1 MLLLG
6 GESWK
11 LGLVEVEVTAEEE
24 DDVDAADD
32 VVDNDVAVKL
42 EETVVTLGV
51 LTDNVWGLN
60 NTAAA
65 TTIIIIT
72 TTIIIITT
80 TIPTVEALL
89 IPFLW
94 KVCTY
99 TQK

>member
-72 TTIIIITT
+72 TTI
-80 TIPTVEALL
+80 PTVEALL

>member
-32 VVDNDVAVKL
+32 VVENDVAVKL

-72 TTIIIITT
+72 TTI
-80 TIPTVEALL
+80 PTVEALL